1 LAPIPEYADLNFL
14 FYRWGYQHLGDDGLK
29 LFYKAVQGYVEEGL
43 LKFYIFSSDY
53 DLVVGDS
60 NKDWDKLPYE
70 FFEETYKSISES
82 ESIPDSEFIFD
93 WPTDNEHEDL
103 KAFEARSMLLSLT
116 MGRETDEQRNRNYGL
131 TIKELKKH
139 GFSFV
144 DHKNSPNLYQLKNFQ
159 INDDETIIIEFI
171 QYLDSEAIIVEKG
184 FKPIKT
190 DSPLGVSVEP
200 IYHEHFPE
208 IGLRELVCQRD
219 NLRGFE
225 QITGFLNHGFTDKFL
240 KKHAPTPTTEE
251 KNKRGKHLT
260 SKKLHKDEVSF
271 TVSAYEAAK
280 EQYPQS
286 NTKGVR
292 CATAA
297 EMVNK
302 KYNKTIK
309 AKAIESRLERIGFTD
324 W

>member
-1 LAPIPEYADLNFL
+1 LNFL

-60 NKDWDKLPYE
+60 NKDWNKLPYE

-93 WPTDNEHEDL
+93 CQTGNEHEELIELDGR
-103 KAFEARSMLLSLT
+103 FMLMRLT
-116 MGRETDEQRNRNYGL
+116 MGRETAEQKNRNYGL

-159 INDDETIIIEFI
+159 INDDETIHVEFI
-171 QYLDSEAIIVEKG
+171 QYLDSEAVIVERG

-190 DSPLGVSVEP
+190 DSQLGVSVEP
-200 IYHEHFPE
+200 IYHEHSPE

-225 QITGFLNHGFTDKFL
+225 QKTGFLNHGFSDKFL

-251 KNKRGKHLT
+251 NKRGKHLKKFT
-260 SKKLHKDEVSF
+260 KKLSNEQLEN
-271 TVSAYEAAK
+271 TALAYEEAK
-280 EQYPQS
+280 KQYPQP
-286 NTKGVR
+286 NTKCLR
-292 CATAA
+292 LEIAA
-297 EMVNK
+297 EIITK
-302 KYNKTIK
+302 LEDKEIGARGIEKRLKIK
-309 AKAIESRLERIGFTD
+309 GITK